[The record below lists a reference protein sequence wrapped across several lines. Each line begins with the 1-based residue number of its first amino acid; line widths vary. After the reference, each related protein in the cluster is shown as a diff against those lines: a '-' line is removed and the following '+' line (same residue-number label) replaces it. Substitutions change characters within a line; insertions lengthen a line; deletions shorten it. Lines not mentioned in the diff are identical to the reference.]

1 MNRSARYVGD
11 GRCRVTVWREVE
23 DALEAII
30 TEYERVNHVISLFQ
44 DERARRR
51 GLDASGSHRGVGLE
65 LGPGPGNF
73 TSLLRSRLEGFLVC
87 LDYSAEMLS
96 AARASVGG
104 GDTGFV
110 RGVFEALPLRPGIVA
125 FTAASYA
132 LRDST
137 DKARVLRE
145 VSRALRRGGRFLI
158 VDIGKPNNPLVRGV
172 FSLYMRYGVPIL
184 GGLAGGYGY
193 RNPWALLYK
202 TYELLPTN
210 DELLDTLKAVFGAAQ
225 LEERAFGGLIV
236 AIAEKASDRTPPH
249 QIRDFTG
256 TG

>member
-1 MNRSARYVGD
+1 M
-11 GRCRVTVWREVE
+11 VTVWREVE

-30 TEYERVNHVISLFQ
+30 REYERVNHVISLFQ

-51 GLDASGSHRGVGLE
+51 GLEVAGSQCGVGLE

-73 TSLLRSRLEGFLVC
+73 TSLLRSRLEGFIVC
-87 LDYSAEMLS
+87 LDYSEEMLS
-96 AARASVGG
+96 AAKARAVGEH
-104 GDTGFV
+104 TGFV
-110 RGVFEALPLRPGIVA
+110 RGVFEVLPFRSGIMA
-125 FTAASYA
+125 FIAASYA

-137 DKARVLRE
+137 DKV
-145 VSRALRRGGRFLI
+145 RALRDVSRTLRRRGQFLI
-158 VDIGKPNNPLVRGV
+158 VDVGKPNNPLVRGV
-172 FSLYMRYGVPIL
+172 FSLYMRYGVPII

-210 DELLDTLKAVFGAAQ
+210 GELLDLLRAVFGSAR

-236 AIAEKASDRTPPH
+236 AIAEKTLDKIRPHNTRYSSMSSQNFSTRT
-249 QIRDFTG
+249 
-256 TG
+256 